1 MLLSIVILLPLVV
14 LALVLVAPIA
24 VVCAGA
30 VGPGGG
36 SVEVRCSWLH
46 PGVLK
51 AVIDNKG
58 KTLEVLAFGALRL
71 YAYGTKAFPSQ
82 KPRKAAKAGARD
94 HAVKGETLH
103 EKTSGPDRAQPLA
116 EPEQRPAGPKAAAGH
131 EQEPGRNQWRSG
143 FLQVKRLWVYL
154 GNGPFRGK
162 VIRWLGRT
170 LQLLLRICSVGH
182 VRLLVRMGF
191 DDPAVTGTAY
201 GWYTALRN
209 MLADGRRRR
218 CSIVYKPA
226 FSGEP
231 FEAEGEA
238 TIKTSIARLCL
249 PVAAALATFPYLSAF
264 CVYRTARKIDKQ

>member
-1 MLLSIVILLPLVV
+1 MLLSIAILFPLVV
-14 LALVLVAPIA
+14 LAIILVAPIA

-30 VGPGGG
+30 AGPGRGR
-36 SVEVRCSWLH
+36 VEVRCSWLH

-71 YAYGTKAFPSQ
+71 YAYGAKAFPPQ
-82 KPRKAAKAGARD
+82 KRRKAAKAGSGD
-94 HAVKGETLH
+94 HAVKQETFQ
-103 EKTSGPDRAQPLA
+103 EKTAGPERVQPLA
-116 EPEQRPAGPKAAAGH
+116 EQEKGPAGPQTAAAQ
-131 EQEPGRNQWRSG
+131 EQEPGRNPWRSR
-143 FLQVKRLWVYL
+143 FLQGQRLWVYL
-154 GNGPFRGK
+154 GNGAFRGK
-162 VIRWLGRT
+162 IIRWLGRT
-170 LQLLLRICSVGH
+170 LRLLLRICSVGH

-191 DDPAVTGTAY
+191 DDPAATGTAY
-201 GWYTALRN
+201 GWYTAFRS
-209 MLADGRRRR
+209 MLPDGRRPR

-238 TIKTSIARLCL
+238 VIKTSIARLCL

-264 CVYRTARKIDKQ
+264 LVYRTARKIDKQ